1 MLVLGIDPGTARM
14 GYGLVQYLDGKIKL
28 INYGLITTS
37 SSMTVAERLCKINEQ
52 LQLLIEDNRP
62 DAVAV
67 EQLFYNKN
75 AKTIITV
82 AESRGVAIMTAARAK
97 IQVAEYTPLQVKQA
111 VVGFGN
117 ADKKQVQ
124 EMVKRI
130 LSMDQLPK
138 PDDAADAIAIA
149 ICHLHSYKIANWGKG
164 SVKQ

>member
-37 SSMTVAERLCKINEQ
+37 SSMTVAERLLKINDQ

-97 IQVAEYTPLQVKQA
+97 IEVAEYTPLQVKQA

-117 ADKKQVQ
+117 ADKRQVQ

-149 ICHLHSYKIANWGKG
+149 ICHLHSYKIAYWQKG
-164 SVKQ
+164 V